1 VSLSRELL
9 KKEIHRNSRMKGK
22 KHSGSHPT
30 PKKRCSFEKL
40 SEGFTDLLY
49 PSLKRE
55 DAAQQA
61 FDIGT

>member
-1 VSLSRELL
+1 
-9 KKEIHRNSRMKGK
+9 MKGK
-22 KHSGSHPT
+22 NHSGSHPT
-30 PKKRCSFEKL
+30 PKKRRSFEKL

-61 FDIGT
+61 FDIGTWAVSYSEAEKNRFQG